1 VSSGVP
7 YIGFSNETLDAQP
20 ACKAGDEID
29 CPHCG
34 GKHVLEDSTPPMLL
48 SYRCGDAS
56 YLAGVRGR
64 SIMGVASDVSSD
76 GSGAKQRHL
85 LCDGCWDR
93 RCAERG
99 EAREP
104 VRVPDSPAEPCC
116 GCGKA
121 TGSGIWVLG
130 PRGAS
135 EQQQRRAGL
144 PGSPS
149 SVASDSE
156 FGACAGHEED

>member
-1 VSSGVP
+1 MSGAP

-20 ACKAGDEID
+20 AAKAGDEID

-34 GKHVLEDSTPPMLL
+34 GRHVLEDSKPPMLL
-48 SYRCGDAS
+48 FYKCGEAS

-64 SIMGVASDVSSD
+64 SVMGVAADVAP
-76 GSGAKQRHL
+76 GGGGQKEAHL

-93 RCAERG
+93 RCATRG
-99 EAREP
+99 E
-104 VRVPDSPAEPCC
+104 VRQPTRVNDSPVEPCC

-130 PRGAS
+130 PRGQS
-135 EQQQRRAGL
+135 EEF
-144 PGSPS
+144 GSCEGH
-149 SVASDSE
+149 DSE
-156 FGACAGHEED
+156 EE